1 VKTTR
6 RHVLGL
12 MAALACA
19 PGVAISAAKWPNEKP
34 IRIIVPFPPGG
45 NSDLLAR
52 AIGQQLSEKLRQS
65 VVIENRS
72 GAGGSIGAAAA
83 AREAADGY
91 TFLLGDIATQV
102 INELILPK
110 LSYSPENDFVTV
122 SRLTSVSLLF
132 VANPKLG
139 VKSFAD
145 FITQA
150 KSNPG
155 KLTYASG
162 GTGTPSHLAMAM
174 LAANAGIELVH
185 VPYRG
190 SAPALNDIIAGE
202 VDVML
207 DGAATQLVRTG
218 RLQLLGVSGEK
229 SPAFPD
235 APTIAQ
241 AGVANYRFS
250 SWHGIFAPKS
260 TPTEI
265 VNSVASALSDILGQP
280 ALKKQFADQNIQLL
294 ASNQKAFND
303 IIKQQKEEFTKL
315 VREQNIKAQS

>member
-1 VKTTR
+1 MKTTR
-6 RHVLGL
+6 RQILGL
-12 MAALACA
+12 MAALACV
-19 PGVAISAAKWPNEKP
+19 PSVAISAAKWPHEKP

-72 GAGGSIGAAAA
+72 GAGGSIGAAAV

-102 INELILPK
+102 INEIVLPK

-139 VKSFAD
+139 LKSFED

-174 LAANAGIELVH
+174 LAANAGLELVH

-229 SPAFPD
+229 SPAFPET
-235 APTIAQ
+235 PTIAQ
-241 AGVANYRFS
+241 AGVANYQFS

-265 VNSVASALSDILGQP
+265 VNSVASALSDILEQP

-294 ASNQKAFND
+294 ASNQKTFND
-303 IIKQQKEEFTKL
+303 FIKQQKEEFTKL

>member
-1 VKTTR
+1 
-6 RHVLGL
+6 
-12 MAALACA
+12 MAALSCA
-19 PGVAISAAKWPNEKP
+19 PGAAISAAKWPNEKP

-52 AIGQQLSEKLRQS
+52 AVGQQLSEKLRQS

-72 GAGGSIGAAAA
+72 GAGGSIGAAAV

-102 INELILPK
+102 INEIILPK
-110 LSYSPENDFVTV
+110 LTYNPENDFVTV

-139 VKSFAD
+139 LKTLAD
-145 FITQA
+145 FVSQA
-150 KSNPG
+150 KANPG

-229 SPAFPD
+229 SPAFPE
-235 APTIAQ
+235 APTIAE
-241 AGVANYRFS
+241 AGVANYHFS

-260 TPTEI
+260 TPIEI
-265 VNSVASALSDILGQP
+265 VNSVATALSSILGQP
-280 ALKKQFADQNIQLL
+280 ALRKQFADQNIQLF
-294 ASNQKAFND
+294 ASNQRTFND
-303 IIKQQKEEFTKL
+303 FIKQQKEEFTKL

>member
-1 VKTTR
+1 MKTTR

-303 IIKQQKEEFTKL
+303 FIKQQKEEFTKL

>member
-1 VKTTR
+1 MKTTR
-6 RHVLGL
+6 RQVLGL
-12 MAALACA
+12 MAALTCT
-19 PGVAISAAKWPNEKP
+19 PGIAFSATNWPNAKP
-34 IRIIVPFPPGG
+34 IRIVVPFPPGG

-52 AIGQQLSEKLRQS
+52 AVGQKLSEKLKQS

-72 GAGGSIGAAAA
+72 GAGGSIGAASV
-83 AREAADGY
+83 AREAPDGY

-102 INELILPK
+102 INEIILPK
-110 LSYSPENDFVTV
+110 LSYSPEKDFETV

-132 VANPKLG
+132 VASPKLG
-139 VKSFAD
+139 LKTFED
-145 FITQA
+145 FIAKA
-150 KSNPG
+150 KSSPG

-174 LAANAGIELVH
+174 LAASAGIELVH

-207 DGAATQLVRTG
+207 DGAATQLVKTG

-229 SPAFPD
+229 SPTFPD
-235 APTIAQ
+235 APTIAE
-241 AGVANYRFS
+241 AGLPNYHFS
-250 SWHGIFAPKS
+250 SWHGIFAPKA
-260 TPTEI
+260 TPTDI
-265 VNSVASALSDILGQP
+265 VNTVASALSDILKET

-294 ASNQKAFND
+294 ASDTKSFND
-303 IIKQQKEEFTKL
+303 FIRQQKEEFTKL
-315 VREQNIKAQS
+315 VQEQNIKAQS

>member
-1 VKTTR
+1 MKTTR